1 MAKKSTSKGG
11 NGNNNG
17 GGGKS
22 ATQPK
27 SAEQHAA
34 DRLKAKKS
42 QNATARARAAAN
54 RAAGIVVSHDAK
66 PGTSTLARIARENRE
81 KLAKRR
87 AIQVEVALRESEGY
101 TFFMD
106 GGHVA
111 AHNLPDMDLRVQAF
125 KAVMRHFLEVQRTP
139 EKSATTL
146 AVEAARRE
154 LLKPRMTAADRAAIE
169 AGLKW
174 ARWSLNG
181 AAKIV
186 FANTTA
192 A

>member
-17 GGGKS
+17 GGKS
-22 ATQPK
+22 TTQPK
-27 SAEQHAA
+27 SSAEQDAIRRAA
-34 DRLKAKKS
+34 KS
-42 QNATARARAAAN
+42 NRNGAARARAAAN
-54 RAAGIVVSHDAK
+54 KATGVEVPHDAK

-81 KLAKRR
+81 ALSKKR
-87 AIQVEVALRESEGY
+87 APQVEVALRESEGY
-101 TFFMD
+101 TFFID

-111 AHNLPDMDLRVQAF
+111 AHNLPDTDLRVQAF